1 MTVKQLKLICILNIK
16 SIYLNI
22 ILIFFIIFPR
32 RNLVLVN
39 LMHCRRK
46 IYKACKVEKETKYV
60 HIFINST
67 HCNPN
72 ECLKSNEYPKT
83 FYTMYIILTIILLTM
98 AFTLY
103 IN

>member
-1 MTVKQLKLICILNIK
+1 MYTFLYI
-16 SIYLNI
+16 
-22 ILIFFIIFPR
+22 
-32 RNLVLVN
+32 
-39 LMHCRRK
+39 
-46 IYKACKVEKETKYV
+46 
-60 HIFINST
+60 